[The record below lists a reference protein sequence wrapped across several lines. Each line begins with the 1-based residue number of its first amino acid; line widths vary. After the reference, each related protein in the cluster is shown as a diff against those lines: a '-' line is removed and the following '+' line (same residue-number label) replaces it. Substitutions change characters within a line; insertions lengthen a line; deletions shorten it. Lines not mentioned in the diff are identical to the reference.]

1 MIWRRY
7 QVHDYPGIYRAS
19 LLHLMRKQ
27 KFGIKNLK
35 MKITRLFLFRFTTVA
50 LVAGMLLLS
59 AGTSVAQPAPK
70 ADRFDNGKMWTFDHP
85 PIEYFS
91 ETYGFEPDQSWFDRA
106 RLGTLRIPGCTAS
119 FVSSHGL
126 VLTNHHCGRNAV
138 TQVSGTDEA
147 LLDNGFY
154 ATSINDERKV
164 PGFYADQLVAIED
177 VTNQVHAASEMGETE
192 AERANAR
199 DEMITVI
206 SDSLKMVA
214 GGDDPG
220 MVVEIIPLYHGGR
233 YAAYTF
239 KRYSDVRL
247 VMAPE
252 LKLGYFGGDADNFT
266 FPRYAL
272 DMTFFRVYNE
282 AGEPLETENF
292 FLWSMEGTRPGD
304 AVFVVGNPGS
314 TSRLETVAQLEVRRD
329 MTDKNLLAFIKS
341 RIEALKAYQASVPTV
356 EEKNSVRNML
366 FSLLNA
372 EKAYEGQLKA
382 LNDEVIMARR
392 QDAEDQ
398 FKRALKDDATLAAK
412 YGNEIEEMAAIQQEI
427 KLLAASH
434 GAFFALTSQA
444 YSSDVLRRSL
454 LAYQYL
460 KQEEAGVTEE
470 ALSGLLEQIATI
482 QDQPEGLAARLLEA
496 RLQDIADYFGEDS
509 ELVSTLMAGKSAEAM
524 ADNIVESSML
534 SSAATAADALK
545 SGALPASDPGLK
557 LAAAITDAYQA
568 FQSAFAGLSAKQA
581 ERASQIGRARFEVYG
596 TDVPPDATFSLRIAD
611 GVVAGYSYNGTYASP
626 YTSFYGLYD
635 HYYSYGPESEWTLPD
650 RWLNPPATF
659 NKAVPFNFASTN
671 DIIGGNSGSP
681 VLNTE
686 LELVGLIFDGNIE
699 SLSGNYIYLP
709 DVARSVSVDARGIL
723 EVLDEIYDA
732 DRMVLELTDDV
743 LVATEEEADARSSS
757 LGQN

>member
-1 MIWRRY
+1 
-7 QVHDYPGIYRAS
+7 
-19 LLHLMRKQ
+19 
-27 KFGIKNLK
+27 
-35 MKITRLFLFRFTTVA
+35 MKIIPLFLLRYS
-50 LVAGMLLLS
+50 LVPLIASILLLS
-59 AGTSVAQPAPK
+59 AGNSIAQPSPK

-85 PIEYFS
+85 PIAYFS
-91 ETYGFEPDQSWFDRA
+91 ETYDFEPDQAWFDRA

-138 TQVSGTDEA
+138 TQVSGPGEA

-154 ATSINDERKV
+154 AASLADERNV
-164 PGFYADQLVAIED
+164 PGYYADQLVAIED
-177 VTNQVHAASEMGETE
+177 VTDQVHAASEAGETE
-192 AERANAR
+192 AERASAR
-199 DEMITVI
+199 DAMIAAI
-206 SDSLKMVA
+206 SDSLKMLV
-214 GGDDPG
+214 GGDEAG
-220 MVVEIIPLYHGGR
+220 MVVEIVPLYHGGR

-239 KRYSDVRL
+239 KRYSDLRL

-272 DMTFFRVYNE
+272 DMTFFRVYDE

-292 FLWSMEGTRPGD
+292 FLWSMEGSRPGD

-329 MTDKNLLAFIKS
+329 MTDKNLLAFIRS
-341 RIEALKAYQASVPTV
+341 RIEALKAYQDSVPTD

-398 FKRALKDDATLAAK
+398 FKQALRADAALAEQ
-412 YGNEIEEMAAIQQEI
+412 YGNEIEEMAAVQKEI
-427 KLLAASH
+427 KSLSAAH

-460 KQEEAGVTEE
+460 KQEEAGVTRE
-470 ALSGLLEQIATI
+470 ALDAVLEQMAAI
-482 QDQPEGLAARLLEA
+482 QDQPEALANQLLKA
-496 RLQDIADYFGEDS
+496 RLQDIVFYFGEDS
-509 ELVSTLMAGKSAEAM
+509 ELVSTLMAGKSARAM
-524 ADNIVESSML
+524 ASEVVDASVL
-534 SSAATAADALK
+534 SSGTAAVEALK
-545 SGALPASDPGLK
+545 SGTLPATDPGLT
-557 LAAAITDAYQA
+557 LAAAITDAYQD

-581 ERASQIGRARFEVYG
+581 EVASQIGRARFEVYG

-635 HYYSYGPESEWTLPD
+635 HYYSYGPDSEWALPE
-650 RWLNPPATF
+650 RWLHPPATF

-699 SLSGNYIYLP
+699 SLAGNYIYLP

-743 LVATEEEADARSSS
+743 LVATEEEADARSAS